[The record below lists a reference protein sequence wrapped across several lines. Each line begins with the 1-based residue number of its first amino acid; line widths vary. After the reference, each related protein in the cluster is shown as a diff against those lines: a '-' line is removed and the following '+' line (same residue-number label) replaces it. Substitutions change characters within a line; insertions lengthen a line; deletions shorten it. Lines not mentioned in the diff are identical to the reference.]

1 MLTGQRHY
9 VNFPFVF
16 CRSSLQLF
24 LIKQNTQNYYPDGG
38 SSGHRDED
46 VGAEEGRGHCCSA
59 IHDDDDNEDEEGW
72 LDGGERV
79 EELRKGAVS

>member
-1 MLTGQRHY
+1 MYKLRQGD
-9 VNFPFVF
+9 
-16 CRSSLQLF
+16 
-24 LIKQNTQNYYPDGG
+24 PDGG

-79 EELRKGAVS
+79 EELRKRTTRMEAAVAI